1 MGDSLIPISDEQAK
15 LGQEIVGA
23 TRGLGGW
30 LADIVGDLPNF
41 ARGKDSLRLLR
52 FQRGETHREYAGRR
66 QEMARGAQA
75 LSIRDALGAASMN
88 YNVAT
93 QTRPM
98 VLRNSA
104 YRGDADEK
112 CSQQILLTVTRSGH
126 A

>member
-66 QEMARGAQA
+66 QEIARGA
-75 LSIRDALGAASMN
+75 
-88 YNVAT
+88 
-93 QTRPM
+93 
-98 VLRNSA
+98 
-104 YRGDADEK
+104 
-112 CSQQILLTVTRSGH
+112 
-126 A
+126 